1 LGTPIIADEL
11 ESLTRQ
17 NPAFDNAEAY
27 FYIAYKN
34 DEIVGRITAIV
45 TGAKL
50 MTNKKRKVRL
60 AGLMLLMTSK
70 SLKHFR
76 KSI

>member
-45 TGAKL
+45 
-50 MTNKKRKVRL
+50 N
-60 AGLMLLMTSK
+60 
-70 SLKHFR
+70 
-76 KSI
+76 